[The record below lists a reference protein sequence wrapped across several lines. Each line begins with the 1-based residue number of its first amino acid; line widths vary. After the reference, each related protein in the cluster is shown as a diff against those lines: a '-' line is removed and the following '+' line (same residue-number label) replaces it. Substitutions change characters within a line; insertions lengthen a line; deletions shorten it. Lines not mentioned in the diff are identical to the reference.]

1 MSWFSYNRVNS
12 CMVLGKL
19 TISRSSLQLYLL
31 FSCLS
36 VGNCSFFRNQ
46 MYLYVHHFT
55 FRYILIDWLFEVLEM
70 KEFPSSTIHL
80 AVNMVDSYLQQ
91 RPVPRSRLQLL
102 GISAMLLAARWMG
115 TQIITIR
122 EAAWLTD
129 NTYKYEE
136 VVQMM
141 GELFA
146 VFRGNIRVS

>member
-1 MSWFSYNRVNS
+1 M
-12 CMVLGKL
+12 
-19 TISRSSLQLYLL
+19 
-31 FSCLS
+31 
-36 VGNCSFFRNQ
+36 
-46 MYLYVHHFT
+46 
-55 FRYILIDWLFEVLEM
+55 RYILIDWLFEVLEM